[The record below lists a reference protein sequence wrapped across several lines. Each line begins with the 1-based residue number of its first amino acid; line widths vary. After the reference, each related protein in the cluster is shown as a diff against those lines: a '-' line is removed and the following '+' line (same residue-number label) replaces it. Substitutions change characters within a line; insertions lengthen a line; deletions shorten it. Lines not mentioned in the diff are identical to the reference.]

1 MNFCDQ
7 MTACL
12 DLQITISYALILAEQ
27 FLLKKFFDLE
37 HGLDCDE
44 MNVFLDQMTTYFE
57 LQITLYYPLLL
68 YEQLC
73 ENNFFNTKL
82 SLGCD
87 EMNVKVLKDL
97 ISDEMRF

>member
-1 MNFCDQ
+1 M
-7 MTACL
+7 
-12 DLQITISYALILAEQ
+12 
-27 FLLKKFFDLE
+27 E

-87 EMNVKVLKDL
+87 EMNVKVLKHL
-97 ISDEMRF
+97 I